1 MTKER
6 NNEAYRIFRRIA
18 ISNNKNCDELNE
30 LNALKRL
37 TSRTSPSGR
46 EDLNSVSPI
55 KTTLDEV
62 TTSSGGLAHE
72 ETEEIENEKVNQTKK
87 SLKFGSKRDKRSLF
101 SKRIQYISFHTKLQ
115 RSNNHF

>member
-1 MTKER
+1 VPESPRWLMTKER

-30 LNALKRL
+30 LNALKRI

-72 ETEEIENEKVNQTKK
+72 ETEEIENEKVI
-87 SLKFGSKRDKRSLF
+87 GSNSQIAK
-101 SKRIQYISFHTKLQ
+101 
-115 RSNNHF
+115 